1 MSHVRESGFQNRGN
15 LMSLW
20 RHIFFNLL
28 VEFNFSTKYRHK
40 VKRKKVRL
48 LIRSRS
54 WLKHKFKRWCHYI
67 YELQP
72 STILDRPFL
81 INQMYSMLLKARK
94 NWGNLLENF
103 IWVKRM
109 PWKQIQ
115 REIQTLLK
123 IQPSICLWS
132 YEILVLTQTSD
143 KKRGFHQQL
152 W

>member
-1 MSHVRESGFQNRGN
+1 
-15 LMSLW
+15 
-20 RHIFFNLL
+20 
-28 VEFNFSTKYRHK
+28 
-40 VKRKKVRL
+40 
-48 LIRSRS
+48 
-54 WLKHKFKRWCHYI
+54 
-67 YELQP
+67 
-72 STILDRPFL
+72 
-81 INQMYSMLLKARK
+81 MLLKARK

-152 W
+152 L